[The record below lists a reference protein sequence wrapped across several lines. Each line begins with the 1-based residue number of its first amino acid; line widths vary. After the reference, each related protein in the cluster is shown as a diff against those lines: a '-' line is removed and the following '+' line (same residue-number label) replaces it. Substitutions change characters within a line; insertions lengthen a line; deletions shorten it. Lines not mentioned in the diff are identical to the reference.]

1 MSVTIQWL
9 KKWKTKNLISPCK
22 TFVFS
27 PPPFGFP
34 YWFFQNQ
41 SPPPYTI
48 FWTIPPF
55 RNGEKKLWR
64 FRDYEDFTLLLFTQS
79 PNFTFWKK
87 KNGSWHKILD
97 FPRAKTFSKLSNR
110 NRWNSPCLHQQCDES
125 NPANIYLV
133 KVNNKNTG
141 NMYICKI
148 CSKLTIQTS
157 ERGRWR
163 CSGVFIVNFEYI
175 SQLFLVFLLLT
186 FDR

>member
-9 KKWKTKNLISPCK
+9 KKWKPKNLISPCK

-34 YWFFQNQ
+34 YWFFPNQ
-41 SPPPYTI
+41 SPPPTQ
-48 FWTIPPF
+48 FFGQSLPSEMGR
-55 RNGEKKLWR
+55 RNYGDSETMKISLC
-64 FRDYEDFTLLLFTQS
+64 YCLLQVQIS
-79 PNFTFWKK
+79 SSEK

-110 NRWNSPCLHQQCDES
+110 NRWNSPCLHQQWDES

>member
-9 KKWKTKNLISPCK
+9 KKWKPKNLISPCK

-27 PPPFGFP
+27 PPPFGLP
-34 YWFFQNQ
+34 YR
-41 SPPPYTI
+41 I
-48 FWTIPPF
+48 F
-55 RNGEKKLWR
+55 
-64 FRDYEDFTLLLFTQS
+64 
-79 PNFTFWKK
+79 
-87 KNGSWHKILD
+87 KILD
-97 FPRAKTFSKLSNR
+97 FPRAKTFPKLSNR
-110 NRWNSPCLHQQCDES
+110 NRWNSPCLHQQWDES

>member
-9 KKWKTKNLISPCK
+9 KKWKPKNLISPCK

-41 SPPPYTI
+41 SPPLHNFLDHPSLQK
-48 FWTIPPF
+48 W
-55 RNGEKKLWR
+55 GEETMEIQRLWR
-64 FRDYEDFTLLLFTQS
+64 FHFATVYSKSKFQVL
-79 PNFTFWKK
+79 KK

-110 NRWNSPCLHQQCDES
+110 NRWNSPCLHQQWDES

-148 CSKLTIQTS
+148 CSKLTIHTS